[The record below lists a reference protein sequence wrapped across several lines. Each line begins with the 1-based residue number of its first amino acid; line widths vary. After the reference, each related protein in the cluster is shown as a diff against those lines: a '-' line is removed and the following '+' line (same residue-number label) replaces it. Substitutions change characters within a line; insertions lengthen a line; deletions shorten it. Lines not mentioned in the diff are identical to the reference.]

1 MYEMYFWLFD
11 LVYKNVIY
19 FNLIGIYVK
28 LVFICIYIKRIIYL
42 FDILVE
48 IGLNYSEY
56 IEVFIEL

>member
-1 MYEMYFWLFD
+1 M
-11 LVYKNVIY
+11 
-19 FNLIGIYVK
+19 
-28 LVFICIYIKRIIYL
+28 YIKRFIYL

>member
-1 MYEMYFWLFD
+1 M
-11 LVYKNVIY
+11 
-19 FNLIGIYVK
+19 
-28 LVFICIYIKRIIYL
+28 YIKRIIYL